1 MLKSAVEKDLKKQ
14 FKKEDNGNTNLD
26 DDHGGSVKTKKVDVQ
41 YNINM
46 KTVIGKVQD
55 GERVKMVSF
64 ISNLYGYI

>member
-1 MLKSAVEKDLKKQ
+1 MKSVDEKDLKEQ
-14 FKKEDNGNTNLD
+14 FEREDNGKTNLD
-26 DDHGGSVKTKKVDVQ
+26 DDYVNTKKVDVQ
-41 YNINM
+41 YSINM